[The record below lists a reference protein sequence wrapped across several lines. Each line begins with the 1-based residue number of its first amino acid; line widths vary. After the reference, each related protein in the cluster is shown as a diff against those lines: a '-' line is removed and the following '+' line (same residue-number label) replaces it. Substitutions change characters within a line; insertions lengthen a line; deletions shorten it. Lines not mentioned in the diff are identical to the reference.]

1 MGVEDDEG
9 SADDTDSVQK
19 SFLKIIRL
27 ITTSDLPT
35 TQLASFRTTIT
46 AMSNFS
52 LDLIEKIW
60 SEAANKLELRKAIEF
75 FDHALDVAIQGAG
88 VTMEKDGVWI
98 SRMLLAIFALPE
110 KKDLAPRALK
120 AWNVWVC
127 GENIGPAAGD
137 RPVLPV
143 AAEGIDLAD

>member
-1 MGVEDDEG
+1 MAAGGIKGIDDEED
-9 SADDTDSVQK
+9 SADDPESVQK

-35 TQLASFRTTIT
+35 TSLASFRTSVT
-46 AMSNFS
+46 AMTNFS

-60 SEAANKLELRKAIEF
+60 AEASTKQLRQAREF

-88 VTMEKDGVWI
+88 VTVEKDGVWI

-120 AWNVWVC
+120 AWNMWVC
-127 GENIGPAAGD
+127 GEYMGPSAGC
-137 RPVLPV
+137 L
-143 AAEGIDLAD
+143 

>member
-1 MGVEDDEG
+1 M
-9 SADDTDSVQK
+9 T
-19 SFLKIIRL
+19 
-27 ITTSDLPT
+27 
-35 TQLASFRTTIT
+35 
-46 AMSNFS
+46 NFS

-60 SEAANKLELRKAIEF
+60 AEASTKQLRQAREF

-88 VTMEKDGVWI
+88 VTVEKDGVWI

-127 GENIGPAAGD
+127 GEYMGPAAGD
-137 RPVLPV
+137 QTVLQV
-143 AAEGIDLAD
+143 NSV

>member
-1 MGVEDDEG
+1 M
-9 SADDTDSVQK
+9 A
-19 SFLKIIRL
+19 
-27 ITTSDLPT
+27 
-35 TQLASFRTTIT
+35 
-46 AMSNFS
+46 NFS

-60 SEAANKLELRKAIEF
+60 AEASTKHLRQAREF

-88 VTMEKDGVWI
+88 VTVEKDGVWI

-127 GENIGPAAGD
+127 GEYMGPTAGD

-143 AAEGIDLAD
+143 AAKGTYLAD